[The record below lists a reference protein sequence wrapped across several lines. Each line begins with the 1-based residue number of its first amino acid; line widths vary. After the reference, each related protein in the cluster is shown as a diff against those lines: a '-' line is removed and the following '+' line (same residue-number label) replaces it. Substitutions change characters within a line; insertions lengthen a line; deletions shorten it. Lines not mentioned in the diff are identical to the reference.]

1 MAFNGKNL
9 KRKKTTSFQP
19 HLTVLELIVLLKE
32 CPWSI
37 KYVNKCSMCHLMF
50 PRRKNELGN
59 LKNLFV
65 WPLQTH
71 KKNSLM
77 LWALFSNFYFFKL
90 CLLIFS
96 MILKILSIWIFCAFS
111 CKINQISL
119 LTNMKIKRQVQSGLT
134 KDILT

>member
-1 MAFNGKNL
+1 MIINMKMAFNGKNL

-37 KYVNKCSMCHLMF
+37 KNVNKCSMCHLMF

-96 MILKILSIWIFCAFS
+96 MILYFFQFEFFVHFHAK
-111 CKINQISL
+111 
-119 LTNMKIKRQVQSGLT
+119 KIKFPFLPTWKLNVKSRVG
-134 KDILT
+134 

>member
-1 MAFNGKNL
+1 MAFNGTNL

-65 WPLQTH
+65 
-71 KKNSLM
+71 
-77 LWALFSNFYFFKL
+77 
-90 CLLIFS
+90 
-96 MILKILSIWIFCAFS
+96 
-111 CKINQISL
+111 
-119 LTNMKIKRQVQSGLT
+119 
-134 KDILT
+134 

>member
-96 MILKILSIWIFCAFS
+96 MILYFFQFEFFVHFHA
-111 CKINQISL
+111 KINQISL